1 MNCSELCYR
10 VYAKAIHAERG
21 FIRHDLTFLHTSF
34 TKKFCQKKVKKNRK
48 LVVRVLCK
56 LMLFGTSADSHK
68 HTRDSDIEFFMM
80 KRKTFLFHTTI
91 YQLNRTNGM
100 R

>member
-1 MNCSELCYR
+1 MNCPKLCYR

-21 FIRHDLTFLHTSF
+21 FIRHDLTFPHISF
-34 TKKFCQKKVKKNRK
+34 AKKFCQKKVKKNRK

-56 LMLFGTSADSHK
+56 LMLFETSAEPHK

-91 YQLNRTNGM
+91 YQLSRTNGM